1 MDPQRYRRRINRF
14 NRLIAVLQKV
24 GIAMG
29 PMYLLTATGRHSG
42 RPRTVPVAVWPIA
55 GERYILQAYRK
66 AAWVAN
72 VRAAQTVTLSR
83 GRRSTIVR
91 LIDLPVEERRTLLRD
106 HVTNGPP
113 RLGRLLVTTGLVD
126 DPSPETIAAAAHRI
140 AVFRIVDQP

>member
-14 NRLIAVLQKV
+14 NRLIVALQKV

-72 VRAAQTVTLSR
+72 VRAAQSVTLTR
-83 GRRSTIVR
+83 GRRSAIVR
-91 LIDLPVEERRTLLRD
+91 LIELPVEERRPLLRD

-113 RLGRLLVTTGLVD
+113 RLARLLVTTGLVD
-126 DPSPETIAAAAHRI
+126 DPSPETIATAAHRI
-140 AVFRIVDQP
+140 AMFRIADQP